1 MILARPE
8 GYVIFGIAIATAVA
22 RRMWQRDRLELINS
36 EDIREL
42 VALVGPTILL
52 GGAWA
57 VYNYTVNGT
66 PWPNTYLA
74 KSHDM
79 GLIPIGNTINV
90 LQGYFHNLS
99 FFAGVAF
106 PISMLAVV
114 AGGVWVVRT
123 YSFAGAPLVLLPVGM
138 TYAVSSAFPLTSD
151 AWNFFTRR
159 YLDAVIPILIILMVL
174 GFLRIWRKSHY
185 WRETRAPLD
194 KREAHV
200 FNFGLNIV
208 FVAAVILP
216 FIALPGGWQS
226 LSDDYSWNSKNVH
239 DVDVGMALWIDENLP
254 ADARIGVGDAGA
266 MRFFGNRFTYDL
278 VGLNSSEAIERPYL
292 EFAESKKIDYL
303 FVFRDI
309 YVESWQ
315 FAEPVHTIQVD
326 RNTILGGSQM
336 RAYEADYDTAIVFA
350 DSVVPLDN
358 DILQRDI
365 SVIDIID
372 PGNGAAIAK
381 YSEAAHAYKL
391 EGGGAVVERQ
401 FRTVFTGNIR
411 DEATTF
417 SGSEQFTVKSIPGE
431 ILIVAKR
438 YDAALRGLLRV
449 FVDDVEVGEW
459 ELSDQDFFFGV
470 DSFDIPAPYITGDK
484 SILKFEVIPT
494 PGHDTGN
501 SFMWWIMVDSS
512 AADASGIDT
521 IDLGNREENP
531 SQAEDSG

>member
-1 MILARPE
+1 M
-8 GYVIFGIAIATAVA
+8 
-22 RRMWQRDRLELINS
+22 
-36 EDIREL
+36 
-42 VALVGPTILL
+42 
-52 GGAWA
+52 
-57 VYNYTVNGT
+57 
-66 PWPNTYLA
+66 
-74 KSHDM
+74 
-79 GLIPIGNTINV
+79 
-90 LQGYFHNLS
+90 
-99 FFAGVAF
+99 
-106 PISMLAVV
+106 
-114 AGGVWVVRT
+114 
-123 YSFAGAPLVLLPVGM
+123 
-138 TYAVSSAFPLTSD
+138 
-151 AWNFFTRR
+151 
-159 YLDAVIPILIILMVL
+159 
-174 GFLRIWRKSHY
+174 
-185 WRETRAPLD
+185 
-194 KREAHV
+194 
-200 FNFGLNIV
+200 
-208 FVAAVILP
+208 
-216 FIALPGGWQS
+216 
-226 LSDDYSWNSKNVH
+226 
-239 DVDVGMALWIDENLP
+239 
-254 ADARIGVGDAGA
+254 
-266 MRFFGNRFTYDL
+266 
-278 VGLNSSEAIERPYL
+278 
-292 EFAESKKIDYL
+292 
-303 FVFRDI
+303 FRDI

-417 SGSEQFTVKSIPGE
+417 SGSEGTAAEGT
-431 ILIVAKR
+431 AAG
-438 YDAALRGLLRV
+438 YDAALRGLLRG